1 MDVWNCIPGPR
12 AVIMRRGGG
21 DVGQSQGDGGGEGDL
36 GPGKRGGA
44 RQVREGSVWG
54 PAFPPP
60 LHSKGDPLLYRGSR
74 ALHANKMGLA

>member
-44 RQVREGSVWG
+44 RQVREGSLHVGTRLPSSTALQGG
-54 PAFPPP
+54 PAP
-60 LHSKGDPLLYRGSR
+60 LQRVTGP
-74 ALHANKMGLA
+74 AC